1 MSVSVSFE
9 GIVQASHVLAQV
21 VTPTPLQYNYQLSE
35 EYGCNVYL
43 KREDLQVVRSYKLR
57 GAFNKIYTLSEE
69 EKARGVVCA
78 SAGNHA
84 QGVAFA
90 CKKLG
95 IKGTI
100 FIPSTTP
107 AQKINRMKL
116 FGKDKVEI
124 VLSGDTYDD
133 AYQTASDFCNEQ
145 GAVFV
150 HPFDDVKV
158 IEGQGTV
165 GKEILDEAKF
175 PIDYLFLPIGG
186 GGLTAGVS
194 TYFEKISPHTHIVGT
209 EPEGAPSMLTSIQ
222 NHKNTALEEIDG
234 FVDGAAVK
242 KVGDLT
248 FEICQKNLDEM
259 LLIPE
264 GRICTTILNLYNN
277 EGIVVEPAGALTLAA
292 LSLYEKEK
300 IKGKNVVCV
309 VSGGNNDIMR
319 TAEIKERSLLYEGL
333 KHYFMIQFPQRPGA
347 LKDFVSKILGPEDD
361 IAYFQ
366 FSKKNNREN
375 CPAVV
380 GIELKNPKDITGIFE
395 RLKSNKF
402 KYNYLNENPD
412 LLILLM

>member
-1 MSVSVSFE
+1 
-9 GIVQASHVLAQV
+9 
-21 VTPTPLQYNYQLSE
+21 
-35 EYGCNVYL
+35 
-43 KREDLQVVRSYKLR
+43 
-57 GAFNKIYTLSEE
+57 
-69 EKARGVVCA
+69 
-78 SAGNHA
+78 
-84 QGVAFA
+84 
-90 CKKLG
+90 
-95 IKGTI
+95 
-100 FIPSTTP
+100 
-107 AQKINRMKL
+107 
-116 FGKDKVEI
+116 
-124 VLSGDTYDD
+124 
-133 AYQTASDFCNEQ
+133 
-145 GAVFV
+145 
-150 HPFDDVKV
+150 
-158 IEGQGTV
+158 
-165 GKEILDEAKF
+165 
-175 PIDYLFLPIGG
+175 LPIGG

>member
-1 MSVSVSFE
+1 MNQVSFQ
-9 GIVQASHVLAQV
+9 GIIEASEALKEVLN
-21 VTPTPLQYNYQLSE
+21 TTPLQYNEQLSE
-35 EYGCNVYL
+35 EYGCHVYL
-43 KREDLQVVRSYKLR
+43 KREDLQAVRSYKIR
-57 GAFNKIYTLSEE
+57 GAYHKISSLSEE
-69 EKARGVVCA
+69 EKERGVVCA

-116 FGKDKVEI
+116 FGKEMVEI

-133 AYQTASDFCNEQ
+133 AYLTAAAYCEEK

-150 HPFDDVKV
+150 HPFDDTKV
-158 IEGQGTV
+158 IEGQGTIA
-165 GKEILDEAKF
+165 KEMLDDADF

-186 GGLTAGVS
+186 GGMAAGVS
-194 TYFEKISPHTHIVGT
+194 TYFKKTSPETKLIGT
-209 EPEGAPSMLTSIQ
+209 EPKGAPSMLTSIQ
-222 NHKNTALEEIDG
+222 NLKNTVLDEIDG

-242 KVGDLT
+242 KVGNIP
-248 FEICQKNLDEM
+248 FEICRKNLDEM
-259 LLIPE
+259 LLVPE

-277 EGIVVEPAGALTLAA
+277 EGIVVEPAGAMTLAA
-292 LSLYEKEK
+292 LSLYDKDK
-300 IKGKNVVCV
+300 LKGKNVVCV

-347 LKDFVSKILGPEDD
+347 LKDFVSKILGPNDD

-366 FSKKNNREN
+366 FAKKNNREN
-375 CPAVV
+375 GPAVV
-380 GIELKNPKDITGIFE
+380 GIELKNPDHITGIFD
-395 RLKSNKF
+395 RLKENRF
-402 KYNYLNENPD
+402 KYNYLNENLD
-412 LLILLM
+412 LLTLLM

>member
-1 MSVSVSFE
+1 MNQVSFQ
-9 GIVQASHVLAQV
+9 GIIEASEALKGVLN
-21 VTPTPLQYNYQLSE
+21 TTPLQFNEQLSE
-35 EYGCNVYL
+35 EYGCQVYL
-43 KREDLQVVRSYKLR
+43 KREDLQAVRSYKIR
-57 GAFNKIYTLSEE
+57 GAYHKISSLSEE
-69 EKARGVVCA
+69 EKKRGVVCA

-90 CKKLG
+90 CKKLS

-116 FGKDKVEI
+116 FGKDMVEI

-133 AYQTASDFCNEQ
+133 AYQTAAAYCEEK

-150 HPFDDVKV
+150 HPFDDTKV
-158 IEGQGTV
+158 IEGQGTIA
-165 GKEILDEAKF
+165 KEMLDDADF

-186 GGLTAGVS
+186 GGMAAGVS
-194 TYFEKISPHTHIVGT
+194 TYFKETSPETKLIGT
-209 EPEGAPSMLTSIQ
+209 EPKGAPSMLTSIQ
-222 NHKNTALEEIDG
+222 NLKNTVLDEIDG

-242 KVGDLT
+242 KVGNIP
-248 FEICQKNLDEM
+248 FEVCRKNLDEM
-259 LLIPE
+259 LLVPE

-277 EGIVVEPAGALTLAA
+277 EGIVVEPAGAMTLAA
-292 LSLYEKEK
+292 LSLYDKDALR
-300 IKGKNVVCV
+300 GKNVVCV

-347 LKDFVSKILGPEDD
+347 LKDFVSKILGPNDD

-366 FSKKNNREN
+366 FTKKNNREN
-375 CPAVV
+375 GPAVV
-380 GIELKNPKDITGIFE
+380 GIELKNPEHIAGIFE
-395 RLKSNKF
+395 RLKENRF
-402 KYNYLNENPD
+402 KYNYLNENLD
-412 LLILLM
+412 LLTLLM

>member
-1 MSVSVSFE
+1 MNPVTFE
-9 GIVQASHVLAQV
+9 GINTASQVLSD
-21 VTPTPLQYNYQLSE
+21 VTHFTPLQFNEQLSE
-35 EYGCNVYL
+35 DYGCNVYL
-43 KREDLQVVRSYKLR
+43 KREDLQPVRSYKIR
-57 GAFNKIYTLSEE
+57 GAYNKIFSLTEE
-69 EKARGVVCA
+69 EKSRGVVCA

-116 FGKDKVEI
+116 FGKEMVE
-124 VLSGDTYDD
+124 VVVSGDTYDD
-133 AYQTASDFCNEQ
+133 AFKTASDYCSNK

-150 HPFDDVKV
+150 HPFDDPKV

-165 GKEILDEAKF
+165 GKEILEAADF
-175 PIDYLFLPIGG
+175 PVDFLFLPIGG
-186 GGLTAGVS
+186 GGLSAGVS
-194 TYFEKISPHTHIVGT
+194 TYFGQKSPDTKIIGT

-222 NHKNTALEEIDG
+222 NYKNTILEEIDG

-248 FEICQKNLDEM
+248 FAICQKNLDEM
-259 LLIPE
+259 LLVPE

-277 EGIVVEPAGALTLAA
+277 EGIVVEPAGAMTLAA
-292 LSLYEKEK
+292 LSLYDREK

-319 TAEIKERSLLYEGL
+319 TAEIKERSLIYEGL

-347 LKDFVSKILGPEDD
+347 LKDFVSKILGPKDD

-366 FSKKNNREN
+366 FTKKNNREN
-375 CPAVV
+375 GPAVV
-380 GIELKNPKDITGIFE
+380 GIELKNPNDLTEIFE
-395 RLKSNKF
+395 RLKENKF
-402 KYNYLNENPD
+402 KYNYLNDNLD
-412 LLILLM
+412 LLTLLM

>member
-1 MSVSVSFE
+1 MSSVSFE
-9 GIVQASHVLAQV
+9 GIVQASHILSGIIS
-21 VTPTPLQYNYQLSE
+21 PTPLQFNYQLSE
-35 EYGCNVYL
+35 EYGCQVYL

-57 GAFNKIYTLSEE
+57 GAYHKISTLSDL
-69 EKARGVVCA
+69 EKKRGVVCA

-90 CKKLG
+90 CHKLG

-100 FIPSTTP
+100 FIPTTTP
-107 AQKINRMKL
+107 SQKISRMKL
-116 FGKDKVEI
+116 FGKEMVEV

-133 AYQTASDFCNEQ
+133 AFQIASNYCHEK

-150 HPFDDVKV
+150 HPFDDGKV

-186 GGLTAGVS
+186 GGLAAGIS
-194 TYFEKISPHTHIVGT
+194 TYFSKISPATKIIGT

-222 NHKNTALEEIDG
+222 NGINTPLADIDG

-242 KVGDLT
+242 KVGDVP
-248 FEICQKNLDEM
+248 FPIVKQNLDEM
-259 LLIPE
+259 HLVPE

-277 EGIVVEPAGALTLAA
+277 EGIVVEPAGAMTLAA
-292 LSLYEKEK
+292 LSLYDKEK

-309 VSGGNNDIMR
+309 ISGGNNDIMR

-333 KHYFMIQFPQRPGA
+333 KHYFMVQFPQRPGA
-347 LKDFVSKILGPEDD
+347 LKDFVTEILGPNDD

-366 FSKKNNREN
+366 FAKKNNREN
-375 CPAVV
+375 GPAVV
-380 GIELKNPKDITGIFE
+380 GVELKSPQDIHALFKRMDEKRI
-395 RLKSNKF
+395 
-402 KYNYLNENPD
+402 KYNYLNDNLE
-412 LLILLM
+412 LLTLLM

>member
-1 MSVSVSFE
+1 MSAVTFE
-9 GIVQASHVLAQV
+9 GIVQAGHLLANV
-21 VTPTPLQYNYQLSE
+21 VNSTPLQYNYQLSE
-35 EYGCNVYL
+35 EYGCNLYL

-57 GAFNKIYTLSEE
+57 GAYNMMFKLSEE
-69 EKARGVVCA
+69 EKERGVVCA

-90 CKKLG
+90 CKNLG

-107 AQKINRMKL
+107 SQKTKRMQL
-116 FGKDKVEI
+116 FGKEMVKI
-124 VLSGDTYDD
+124 VLTGDTYDD
-133 AYQTASDFCNEQ
+133 AFQTASNFCQER

-186 GGLTAGVS
+186 GGLAAGIS
-194 TYFEKISPHTHIVGT
+194 TYFSKISPNTHIIGT
-209 EPEGAPSMLTSIQ
+209 EPEGAPSMLTAIQ
-222 NHKNTALEEIDG
+222 KSSTVPLKEIDG

-242 KVGDLT
+242 KVG
-248 FEICQKNLDEM
+248 EIPFQICKENIKELH
-259 LLIPE
+259 LVPE
-264 GRICTTILNLYNN
+264 GRICTTILDLYNN
-277 EGIVVEPAGALTLAA
+277 EGIVVEPAGAMTLAA
-292 LSLYEKEK
+292 LSLYDKEK

-333 KHYFMIQFPQRPGA
+333 KHYFMVQFPQRPGA
-347 LKDFVSKILGPEDD
+347 LKDFVTKILGPNDD

-366 FSKKNNREN
+366 FTKKNNREN
-375 CPAVV
+375 GPAVV
-380 GIELKNPKDITGIFE
+380 GVELKDPNDLHGLFKRMDE
-395 RLKSNKF
+395 RRV
-402 KYNYLNENPD
+402 KYKYLNDNLE
-412 LLILLM
+412 LLTLLM